1 MGRWDITATKL
12 MKQKLFTL
20 LLAFIAAI
28 SFAGAKDIASGT
40 FKNGGTWK
48 ISDQG
53 ELYIDAVTIPDY
65 KLTNQE
71 SGSYIWGLDCDLD
84 GYYYHRW
91 HTSSAWDAYAPQ
103 IKTIRLSANVKTI
116 GEYAFHWLTR
126 VTKVSIEGSG
136 VTIKHAAF
144 SDCFRL
150 TEFPFNAGVIT
161 SIGDAAFIHCGFFSI
176 NLEGVTFIGAQAFDE
191 CFHLWR
197 RPQDQNTGNYSIKV
211 VGTFPTVERM
221 ADYNQ
226 GLTRYENYKG
236 EGDYVLTQTKT
247 RIERGSK
254 LIVVSDTRNSGAF
267 STNGVGEVVG
277 GGDGWRLKNGVL
289 TITSQ
294 QLSYNSA
301 SVAPWYAQKSHIG
314 HVILKANNIPAE
326 LFRDYTALH
335 TVELPEDVVSIGNNA
350 FNGCTNLTKV
360 TNLDNV
366 KTIGDGA
373 FASTR
378 LNVVVLNAAQ
388 TIGANAFDNVTTMS
402 QLILGE
408 DLTSIG
414 SYAFRNTLQSQAGS
428 YWIRVSGSA
437 PSSTA
442 SNAFDGVIT
451 KTLYVPAGV
460 YASYNG
466 KSPWSQFTLNTIV
479 DFPVSGSNPTWQ
491 LTYDGTLTI
500 LSNIPNYSNESDQPW
515 YPYKNYI
522 RKVVFGNNVTTVGNN
537 ALSYEDEGESKVTS
551 VEIPATVETIGE
563 NAFKNNDQIE
573 VVEAE
578 GVKNIGDEAF
588 TNCSSLEK
596 VKFGK
601 DVQSLGNKV
610 FNQCGLVDV
619 MAVKAAVPPT
629 VTAQTFQGLGIVSSN
644 APAKVKA
651 KAAARRA
658 PNATAATGQKAT
670 TLEVPDEHIAKYL
683 AAQYW
688 NLFSFEFI
696 GEHGGI
702 VRSGQYY
709 DGVWVIYED
718 GTLIASSESSTG
730 TIDGFYNQPGVKRV
744 ELMGGA
750 TELNWGGFGPA
761 DLPNLEEVVLSPA
774 LHKLGD
780 EVFQNSTKLKSINLE
795 NVDSIGMRA
804 FKGCTSLTSV
814 NLPAVKYIANS
825 AFENCTSLAS
835 AAVSGESFK
844 MDYQV
849 FKGCTSLKSIDLSG
863 MSSLS
868 TPTSAF
874 SGCTALRHVK
884 MDGTASAVSTSM
896 FNGCS
901 ALTTVELG
909 SDCRNVYAT
918 AFANTSLNRIYSAS
932 PTPATIEATA
942 FTGLTL
948 SDITAYVPA
957 DYVRIYKKAD
967 IWKDMTIAADSAYG
981 EPMLPV
987 GGMMNPSAG
996 NCLWLLESDGT
1007 MTFSGEGGC
1016 STTGAVKAQHHQLAI
1031 YMENIIYTDEITS
1044 IGSDITSQY
1053 SNYQYVKSVEIGAD
1067 VKTIYENAMLYPHVT
1082 DVYCFAADVPALN
1095 ANAFNKTAL
1104 IANDAT
1110 LHVVDFTGTLAKYQ
1124 ASSAWNWFPHI
1135 VADLP
1140 TRKPGTIK
1148 VTKVLLDS
1156 HDKTLYLNQSDL
1168 GTYTLQ
1174 LNADVYPANAT
1185 NQEVKWTTS
1194 DASIA
1199 TVDQNGLV
1207 TIVGFDNSY
1216 LLDGVTITA
1225 TAKDGSNKRDKCHIS
1240 VWNAN
1245 DIPEDIL
1252 ATGIDADRKSI
1263 TIMKSEGAVV
1273 RVILTPA
1280 NSNSYVDGTF
1290 VTLGDTPAS
1299 INVMPMYDPESG
1311 QRTGEFSISPMDLG
1325 SFEVTF
1331 TATDYDDHG
1340 DPATYPAP
1348 SVSMTVNVVE
1358 DVFFTENTK
1367 EGVPVTYRLIKT
1379 DDKLVEVYGEE
1390 ETKITVDP
1398 NTGIPTAEYIYHTAI
1413 DASTAGTITIP
1424 STVRGYNVVGTGAY
1438 AFRNCA
1444 SLERVDFCP
1453 GIQYVGDYA
1462 FTGCTSLREA
1472 HLPSSLKGLG
1482 NQSFSYLT
1490 TLKDVHLMA
1499 TTAPDG
1505 MNGTDIWGSNAFGGL
1520 SEGEEGSTLHV
1531 AQGCYN
1537 VYNVSPWIEWFRTI
1551 VEDGEAVDNTIASYI
1566 CDFTTAASKHSAYND
1581 AWTYDT
1587 DWTVYGGAN
1596 NNGGWTYAKMGG
1608 KSATLAN
1615 ANPVYVVNKYR
1626 FGRAIQGVR
1635 VTYPAGSFSKSGMSC
1650 NSWGVKVYS
1659 DLACT
1664 NLLYTVTGEAI
1675 TAQGGTLTVRPEAGQ
1690 VWKAGY
1696 GIQVYWDLANTSST
1710 NGIVLVDKIE
1720 YLTDAEDSNPLWN
1733 QYTVRFLN
1741 WDGTVLQE
1749 SDVREGFMP
1758 EYTGETPVRPMD
1770 TQFIYTFSEWSPA
1783 IVAATADADYTA
1795 QYSTEERFPDTT
1807 GIEDLFAEP
1816 DAPSALKVLHNG
1828 TLYILR
1834 PDGAIYTLQGAR
1846 VK

>member
-1 MGRWDITATKL
+1 
-12 MKQKLFTL
+12 
-20 LLAFIAAI
+20 
-28 SFAGAKDIASGT
+28 
-40 FKNGGTWK
+40 
-48 ISDQG
+48 
-53 ELYIDAVTIPDY
+53 
-65 KLTNQE
+65 
-71 SGSYIWGLDCDLD
+71 
-84 GYYYHRW
+84 
-91 HTSSAWDAYAPQ
+91 
-103 IKTIRLSANVKTI
+103 
-116 GEYAFHWLTR
+116 
-126 VTKVSIEGSG
+126 
-136 VTIKHAAF
+136 
-144 SDCFRL
+144 
-150 TEFPFNAGVIT
+150 
-161 SIGDAAFIHCGFFSI
+161 
-176 NLEGVTFIGAQAFDE
+176 
-191 CFHLWR
+191 
-197 RPQDQNTGNYSIKV
+197 
-211 VGTFPTVERM
+211 M

-573 VVEAE
+573 EVQAE

-670 TLEVPDEHIAKYL
+670 TLEVPDDYLAKYL

-718 GTLIASSESSTG
+718 GTLIASSETSTG

-835 AAVSGESFK
+835 ATVSGESFK

-868 TPTSAF
+868 TPTGAF

-987 GGMMNPSAG
+987 GGLMNTNAG

-1007 MTFSGEGGC
+1007 MTFMGEGEC
-1016 STTGAVKAQHHQLAI
+1016 STTGAVMAQHFQYAI

-1053 SNYQYVKSVEIGAD
+1053 ANYQYVKSVEIGAD

-1110 LHVVDFTGTLAKYQ
+1110 LHVVEFPGTLAKYQ

-1140 TRKPGTIK
+1140 TRKAGTVRAQGVSVQPSFK
-1148 VTKVLLDS
+1148 SLPVGS
-1156 HDKTLYLNQSDL
+1156 AEL
-1168 GTYTLQ
+1168 GTKTIQLQ
-1174 LNADVYPANAT
+1174 ADVWPANAT
-1185 NQEVKWTTS
+1185 DQTISWSSS
-1194 DASIA
+1194 DNTVA
-1199 TVDQNGLV
+1199 TVDANGLV
-1207 TIVGFDNSY
+1207 TILGY
-1216 LLDGVTITA
+1216 PTDGEVTITA
-1225 TAKDGSNKRDKCHIS
+1225 TAKDGSNKKGTSRLMVYDPNDAGGRVNVESMEIDRHSVTLMESAEPLSLYIS
-1240 VWNAN
+1240 Y
-1245 DIPEDIL
+1245 
-1252 ATGIDADRKSI
+1252 
-1263 TIMKSEGAVV
+1263 
-1273 RVILTPA
+1273 TPA
-1280 NSNSYVDGTF
+1280 NATADVNITQTEPDVANI
-1290 VTLGDTPAS
+1290 VPQ
-1299 INVMPMYDPESG
+1299 YDENLKP
-1311 QRTGEFSISPMDLG
+1311 TGEFLIYPLQPG
-1325 SFEVTF
+1325 TTIVTF
-1331 TATDYDDHG
+1331 TAFYFDAGTHSSA
-1340 DPATYPAP
+1340 PA
-1348 SVSMTVNVVE
+1348 VSLTVHVNA
-1358 DVFFTENTK
+1358 DVIFTENSK
-1367 EGVPVTYRLIKT
+1367 EGVPVTYRVFDLATKSCELYG
-1379 DDKLVEVYGEE
+1379 KVEYLAEP
-1390 ETKITVDP
+1390 DP
-1398 NTGIPTAEYIYHTAI
+1398 VTGNMEIYHTAI
-1413 DASTAGTITIP
+1413 DAATTGTVTIP

-1438 AFRNCA
+1438 ALRNCTA
-1444 SLERVDFCP
+1444 IEEVNFCN
-1453 GIQYVGDYA
+1453 GLRYVGEMA
-1462 FTGCTSLREA
+1462 FDGCSALKTLRLPASVKELGSTCATGLEA
-1472 HLPSSLKGLG
+1472 
-1482 NQSFSYLT
+1482 
-1490 TLKDVHLMA
+1490 LKDVHLMA
-1499 TTAPDG
+1499 TTAPTAMDG
-1505 MNGTDIWGSNAFGGL
+1505 GMVEDTYAFDGLENA
-1520 SEGEEGSTLHV
+1520 TLHV
-1531 AQGCYN
+1531 AAGCRNIYN
-1537 VYNVSPWIEWFRTI
+1537 VAPWNVWFSSI
-1551 VEDGEAVDNTIASYI
+1551 VEDGEAVDNNVASYI

-1749 SDVREGFMP
+1749 SDVREGFTP
-1758 EYTGETPVRPMD
+1758 AYAGETPVRPMD
-1770 TQFIYTFSEWSPA
+1770 TEYIYTFIGWDPA
-1783 IVAATADADYTA
+1783 LVAATADADYTA
-1795 QYSTEERFPDTT
+1795 QYSTEERFPGGGT
-1807 GIEDLFAEP
+1807 GIEEIFTRP
-1816 DAPSALKVLHNG
+1816 DAPAAVKILHNG
-1828 TLYILR
+1828 ILYIIR
-1834 PDGAIYTLQGAR
+1834 PDGKVYNAQGAR

>member
-1 MGRWDITATKL
+1 
-12 MKQKLFTL
+12 MKKLFTL
-20 LLAFIAAI
+20 LLVIFAAI
-28 SFAGAKDIASGT
+28 SINAAVNGT
-40 FKNGGTWK
+40 FSNGGTWK
-48 ISDQG
+48 VNDQG
-53 ELYIDAVTIPDY
+53 VLYIQATAIPDFRWWSSLGVTSTAPWVSFGDYIKEVQIDGATYIGRCAFASLSNLKRVVIAGVSQVTIGEHAFNNCSS
-65 KLTNQE
+65 LTDVDGFQYITRIERGAFWGCPLKNVVLPKVTYLDSFVFGNDDE
-71 SGSYIWGLDCDLD
+71 SNAHADV
-84 GYYYHRW
+84 GYGKYTVMITNSTLPTFDDINYLLFDRGARLIVPA
-91 HTSSAWDAYAPQ
+91 SLKSQIDALWDADAHDPQTQRMSREFQMQEICVGGLLNQNNSRNFWMLNDDGTLWVVGTMPDFANASDAPWYSLRSQ
-103 IKTIRLSANVKTI
+103 IKTVIVDIASKIGNNAFRGYPYLTKVIAENISTVGDYAFSNCSQLKNADIQNVKTI
-116 GEYAFHWLTR
+116 GKNAFENCTALQ
-126 VTKVSIEGSG
+126 
-136 VTIKHAAF
+136 TINL
-144 SDCFRL
+144 RN
-150 TEFPFNAGVIT
+150 EIT
-161 SIGDAAFIHCGFFSI
+161 SIDD
-176 NLEGVTFIGAQAFDE
+176 N
-191 CFHLWR
+191 
-197 RPQDQNTGNYSIKV
+197 
-211 VGTFPTVERM
+211 
-221 ADYNQ
+221 
-226 GLTRYENYKG
+226 
-236 EGDYVLTQTKT
+236 
-247 RIERGSK
+247 
-254 LIVVSDTRNSGAF
+254 AF
-267 STNGVGEVVG
+267 SGSG
-277 GGDGWRLKNGVL
+277 LK
-289 TITSQ
+289 
-294 QLSYNSA
+294 
-301 SVAPWYAQKSHIG
+301 SVYFGQS
-314 HVILKANNIPAE
+314 LQ
-326 LFRDYTALH
+326 
-335 TVELPEDVVSIGNNA
+335 SIGNNA
-350 FNGCTNLTKV
+350 FATSALNNGDIYVNGSCPQTSSSAFSSVSCSTV
-360 TNLDNV
+360 TLHVSIDYADGYKANNV
-366 KTIGDGA
+366 WKQFQQDKI
-373 FASTR
+373 
-378 LNVVVLNAAQ
+378 
-388 TIGANAFDNVTTMS
+388 
-402 QLILGE
+402 
-408 DLTSIG
+408 
-414 SYAFRNTLQSQAGS
+414 
-428 YWIRVSGSA
+428 VS
-437 PSSTA
+437 
-442 SNAFDGVIT
+442 
-451 KTLYVPAGV
+451 
-460 YASYNG
+460 
-466 KSPWSQFTLNTIV
+466 
-479 DFPVSGSNPTWQ
+479 FPVKNATWEINQ
-491 LTYDGTLTI
+491 IGTLTI
-500 LSNIPNYSNESDQPW
+500 IGSIPNYANESDQPW
-515 YPYKNYI
+515 YPYRDYI
-522 RKVVFGNNVTTVGNN
+522 RNIVIRNGITSIGNN
-537 ALSYEDEGESKVTS
+537 AFAFEDEGESQIKE

-619 MAVKAAVPPT
+619 MAVKAAVPPA

-670 TLEVPDEHIAKYL
+670 TLEVPDDYLAKYL

-702 VRSGQYY
+702 VKSGQYF

-795 NVDSIGMRA
+795 NVDSIGQRA

-814 NLPAVKYIANS
+814 NLPAVKYIANN
-825 AFENCTSLAS
+825 AFEGCTALTS
-835 AAVSGESFK
+835 ATLSGESFK

-868 TPTSAF
+868 TPTGAF

-918 AFANTSLNRIYSAS
+918 AFANTSLDHIYSAS
-932 PTPATIEATA
+932 PTPAAIEATA

-967 IWKDMTIAADSAYG
+967 IWKEMNIVADSAYG

-987 GGMMNPSAG
+987 GGLMNTNAG

-1007 MTFSGEGGC
+1007 MTFMGEGEC
-1016 STTGAVKAQHHQLAI
+1016 STTGAVMAQHHQYAI

-1053 SNYQYVKSVEIGAD
+1053 ANYQYVKSVEIGAD
-1067 VKTIYENAMLYPHVT
+1067 VKQIYQNAMLYPHVT

-1110 LHVVDFTGTLAKYQ
+1110 LHVVEFPGTLAKYQ

-1140 TRKPGTIK
+1140 TRKAGTVRAQGVSVQPSFK
-1148 VTKVLLDS
+1148 SLPVGS
-1156 HDKTLYLNQSDL
+1156 AEL
-1168 GTYTLQ
+1168 GTKTIQ
-1174 LNADVYPANAT
+1174 LTAAVYPDYAT
-1185 NQEVKWTTS
+1185 DQTISWSSS
-1194 DASIA
+1194 DNTVA
-1199 TVDQNGLV
+1199 TVDANGLV
-1207 TIVGFDNSY
+1207 TILGY
-1216 LLDGVTITA
+1216 PTDGEVTITA
-1225 TAKDGSNKRDKCHIS
+1225 TAKDGSNKKGTSRLMVYDPNDTGGRVNVESMEIDRHSVTLMESAEPLSLYIS
-1240 VWNAN
+1240 Y
-1245 DIPEDIL
+1245 
-1252 ATGIDADRKSI
+1252 
-1263 TIMKSEGAVV
+1263 
-1273 RVILTPA
+1273 TPA
-1280 NSNSYVDGTF
+1280 NATADMHITQTEPDVVNITELCDEN
-1290 VTLGDTPAS
+1290 LNP
-1299 INVMPMYDPESG
+1299 
-1311 QRTGEFSISPMDLG
+1311 TGEFLIYPAQPG
-1325 SFEVTF
+1325 TTIVTF
-1331 TATDYDDHG
+1331 TAVYFDAGTHSSA
-1340 DPATYPAP
+1340 PA
-1348 SVSMTVNVVE
+1348 VSLTVHVNA
-1358 DVFFTENTK
+1358 DVIFTENSK
-1367 EGVPVTYRLIKT
+1367 EGVPVTYRAFDLATKSCELYG
-1379 DDKLVEVYGEE
+1379 KVEYLAEP
-1390 ETKITVDP
+1390 DP
-1398 NTGIPTAEYIYHTAI
+1398 VTGNMEIYHTAI
-1413 DASTAGTITIP
+1413 DAATTGTVTIP

-1438 AFRNCA
+1438 ALRNCTA
-1444 SLERVDFCP
+1444 IEEVNFCN
-1453 GIQYVGDYA
+1453 GLRYVGEMA
-1462 FTGCTSLREA
+1462 FDGCSALKTLRLPASVKELGSTCATALEA
-1472 HLPSSLKGLG
+1472 LE
-1482 NQSFSYLT
+1482 
-1490 TLKDVHLMA
+1490 DVHLLA
-1499 TTAPDG
+1499 PTAPTAVNGGTVEDTYAFDG
-1505 MNGTDIWGSNAFGGL
+1505 LENA
-1520 SEGEEGSTLHV
+1520 TLHV
-1531 AQGCYN
+1531 AAGCRNIYN
-1537 VYNVSPWIEWFRTI
+1537 VAPWNVWFSSI
-1551 VEDGEAVDNTIASYI
+1551 VEDGEAVDNNVASYV
-1566 CDFTTAASKHSAYND
+1566 CDFTTAASKHSNYND

-1596 NNGGWTYAKMGG
+1596 NNGGWNYAKFGG

-1615 ANPVYVVNKYR
+1615 ANPVYVANKYR

-1635 VTYPAGSFSKSGMSC
+1635 VTYPAGSFSKSGMSA
-1650 NSWGVKVYS
+1650 NDWGVKVYS

-1733 QYTVRFLN
+1733 TYTVRFLN

-1795 QYSTEERFPDTT
+1795 QYSTEERFPNSGT

-1834 PDGAIYTLQGAR
+1834 PDGTIFNAQGTR

>member
-1 MGRWDITATKL
+1 MKKL
-12 MKQKLFTL
+12 LTL
-20 LLAFIAAI
+20 VLCLIVGI
-28 SFAGAKDIASGT
+28 GTMNAKDIASGT

-53 ELYIDAVTIPDY
+53 ELYVDAVTVPDY
-65 KLTNQE
+65 KTADKAPWYAYRHEIRTLRFSSKIKTIGKNSFVDIRWRKGYGLRNVNFDNKSSKDVVIKEHAFMYCEELISFDFSYVSTIGDSAFVDCYNLSDITLPAVTSIGNEAFKECRSLYTNGSYPTMYISASSKPIIGDLSVADATDAAKRAIIVVPPTVYSQYPSSIWVSDIVHPKGRVYPGYYE
-71 SGSYIWGLDCDLD
+71 RTNNSNHGNNGYGASTGVATEVWWYVSGSHLYVNYEYGIPDFA
-84 GYYYHRW
+84 
-91 HTSSAWDAYAPQ
+91 SPSDAPWYAYRNQ
-103 IKTIRLSANVKTI
+103 IKTVTLNMLKN
-116 GEYAFHWLTR
+116 YAVVGKNAFAGFTQLN
-126 VTKVSIEGSG
+126 KINNSDKIIE
-136 VTIKHAAF
+136 IHEAAF
-144 SDCFRL
+144 KGCTAL
-150 TEFPFNAGVIT
+150 EGKWYFPNLKSVGKEAFANCTAIKEISLPSVATIEEKAFKGCTAIWEIKLGQFIT
-161 SIGDAAFIHCGFFSI
+161 SIGS
-176 NLEGVTFIGAQAFDE
+176 E
-191 CFHLWR
+191 
-197 RPQDQNTGNYSIKV
+197 
-211 VGTFPTVERM
+211 
-221 ADYNQ
+221 
-226 GLTRYENYKG
+226 
-236 EGDYVLTQTKT
+236 
-247 RIERGSK
+247 
-254 LIVVSDTRNSGAF
+254 
-267 STNGVGEVVG
+267 
-277 GGDGWRLKNGVL
+277 
-289 TITSQ
+289 
-294 QLSYNSA
+294 
-301 SVAPWYAQKSHIG
+301 
-314 HVILKANNIPAE
+314 
-326 LFRDYTALH
+326 
-335 TVELPEDVVSIGNNA
+335 
-350 FNGCTNLTKV
+350 
-360 TNLDNV
+360 
-366 KTIGDGA
+366 A
-373 FASTR
+373 FA
-378 LNVVVLNAAQ
+378 
-388 TIGANAFDNVTTMS
+388 
-402 QLILGE
+402 
-408 DLTSIG
+408 
-414 SYAFRNTLQSQAGS
+414 NTLQQSTIPTYGTHVNHEIFMESEAPATAADAFSGVYFAKTYLNVAGEYATS
-428 YWIRVSGSA
+428 YL
-437 PSSTA
+437 SSNVWNQFA
-442 SNAFDGVIT
+442 ISSGVI
-451 KTLYVPAGV
+451 
-460 YASYNG
+460 
-466 KSPWSQFTLNTIV
+466 
-479 DFPVSGSNPTWQ
+479 FPVSGTIVGGYGTWSIDKYGV
-491 LTYDGTLTI
+491 LIINGGT
-500 LSNIPNYSNESDQPW
+500 PNYDSPSDVPW
-515 YPYKNYI
+515 NIYRKYIYDIQMTDNCAYIGKNT
-522 RKVVFGNNVTTVGNN
+522 F
-537 ALSYEDEGESKVTS
+537 AYEDEGESKVTS
-551 VEIPATVETIGE
+551 VEIPASVETIGE

-619 MAVKAAVPPT
+619 MAVKAAVPPA

-688 NLFSFEFI
+688 NLFSFKYI

-702 VRSGQYY
+702 VKSGQYF

-718 GTLIASSESSTG
+718 GTLIASSEASTG

-750 TELNWGGFGPA
+750 TELNWTGFGPA

-780 EVFQNSTKLKSINLE
+780 EVFKNSSKLKSINLE
-795 NVDSIGMRA
+795 NVDSIGQNC
-804 FKGCTSLTSV
+804 FKGCTSLTSI
-814 NLPAVKYIANS
+814 NLPNVKNIDNN
-825 AFENCTSLAS
+825 AFEGCTALTS
-835 AAVSGESFK
+835 ATLSGESFK

-849 FKGCTSLKSIDLSG
+849 FKGCTALKSIDLSG
-863 MSSLS
+863 MSYLS
-868 TPTSAF
+868 TPTGAF
-874 SGCTALRHVK
+874 TGCTALEHVK
-884 MDGTASAVSTSM
+884 MDGTALQVSASM

-948 SDITAYVPA
+948 SDITASVPA

-967 IWKDMTIAADSAYG
+967 IWKEMNIVADSAYG
-981 EPMLPV
+981 EPMLPA
-987 GGMMNPSAG
+987 GGLMNTNAG

-1007 MTFSGEGGC
+1007 MTFMGEGEC
-1016 STTGAVKAQHHQLAI
+1016 STTGAVMAQHFQYAI

-1053 SNYQYVKSVEIGAD
+1053 ANYQYVKSVEIGAD
-1067 VKTIYENAMLYPHVT
+1067 VKQIYQNAMLYPHVT

-1110 LHVVDFTGTLAKYQ
+1110 LHVVEFPGTLAKYQ

-1140 TRKPGTIK
+1140 TRKAGTVK
-1148 VTKVLLDS
+1148 VTKVVVDPEVRNVPLTSEELGS
-1156 HDKTLYLNQSDL
+1156 KTI
-1168 GTYTLQ
+1168 Q
-1174 LNADVYPANAT
+1174 LTAGVYPAHAT
-1185 NQEVKWTTS
+1185 NQAVTWSTS

-1199 TVDQNGLV
+1199 TVDQDGLV
-1207 TIVGFDNSY
+1207 TIVGFDQEG
-1216 LLDGVTITA
+1216 DGVTITA
-1225 TAKDGSNKRDKCHIS
+1225 TAKDGSNKKGSCVLS
-1240 VWNAN
+1240 VWDSNIMN
-1245 DIPEDIL
+1245 TIP
-1252 ATGIDADRKSI
+1252 ATGIDVNRKSI

-1311 QRTGEFSISPMDLG
+1311 QRTGEFSITPMDLG

-1367 EGVPVTYRLIKT
+1367 EGVPVTYRLINL
-1379 DDKLVEVYGEE
+1379 DKKFVEVYGEE
-1390 ETKITVDP
+1390 EIKTVIDP
-1398 NTGIPTAEYIYHTAI
+1398 NTGIPTSTEYIYHTAI
-1413 DASTAGTITIP
+1413 DAATTGTITIP

-1505 MNGTDIWGSNAFGGL
+1505 MNGTDIWGSYAFGGL

-1537 VYNVSPWIEWFRTI
+1537 VYNVSPWIEWFRNI
-1551 VEDGEAVDNTIASYI
+1551 VEDGQAVDNNVASYI

-1733 QYTVRFLN
+1733 SYTVRFLN

-1795 QYSTEERFPDTT
+1795 QYSTEERFPNSGT

-1816 DAPSALKVLHNG
+1816 DAPSAVKILHNG

-1834 PDGAIYTLQGAR
+1834 PDGTIYNAQGTR

>member
-1 MGRWDITATKL
+1 MLVI
-12 MKQKLFTL
+12 F
-20 LLAFIAAI
+20 AAI
-28 SFAGAKDIASGT
+28 SINAAVNGT
-40 FKNGGTWK
+40 FSNGGTWK
-48 ISDQG
+48 VNDQG
-53 ELYIDAVTIPDY
+53 VLYIQATAIPDFKKTY
-65 KLTNQE
+65 T
-71 SGSYIWGLDCDLD
+71 D
-84 GYYYHRW
+84 GGEW
-91 HTSSAWDAYAPQ
+91 HTKSTAPWWTYANYINEIQIDGASSIGAWAFAGLSKATRLVIAGVSQVSIGESAFQNCSSLTDVDGFQYMTRIEKGAFDGCPLKNVVLPKVTYLGSFAFGTRDESNARADVGYGKYTVMITNSTLPTFDNINFLLSDRGARLIVPASQKSQVDALWDADAHDPQTQRMSREFQMQEICVGGLLNQNNSRNFWMLNDDGTLWVVGTMPDYANASDAPWYALRSQ
-103 IKTIRLSANVKTI
+103 VKSVVLSTGTVIGKNAFRGYTNLTQVIAEGASSIGDYAFANCTKLEKADVLNVKTI
-116 GEYAFHWLTR
+116 GAHAFENCAALQTINLR
-126 VTKVSIEGSG
+126 NAITTIGDNAFSGSG
-136 VTIKHAAF
+136 LKSVY
-144 SDCFRL
+144 L
-150 TEFPFNAGVIT
+150 
-161 SIGDAAFIHCGFFSI
+161 
-176 NLEGVTFIGAQAFDE
+176 
-191 CFHLWR
+191 
-197 RPQDQNTGNYSIKV
+197 
-211 VGTFPTVERM
+211 
-221 ADYNQ
+221 
-226 GLTRYENYKG
+226 GLP
-236 EGDYVLTQTKT
+236 LQ
-247 RIERGSK
+247 
-254 LIVVSDTRNSGAF
+254 
-267 STNGVGEVVG
+267 
-277 GGDGWRLKNGVL
+277 
-289 TITSQ
+289 
-294 QLSYNSA
+294 
-301 SVAPWYAQKSHIG
+301 
-314 HVILKANNIPAE
+314 
-326 LFRDYTALH
+326 
-335 TVELPEDVVSIGNNA
+335 SIGNSA
-350 FNGCTNLTKV
+350 FATST
-360 TNLDNV
+360 LDN
-366 KTIGDGA
+366 GDIYVNGPCP
-373 FASTR
+373 
-378 LNVVVLNAAQ
+378 Q
-388 TIGANAFDNVTTMS
+388 TS
-402 QLILGE
+402 
-408 DLTSIG
+408 
-414 SYAFRNTLQSQAGS
+414 
-428 YWIRVSGSA
+428 
-437 PSSTA
+437 
-442 SNAFDGVIT
+442 SNAFGSVSCST
-451 KTLYVPAGV
+451 VTLHVSID
-460 YASYNG
+460 YADSYTSDNTW
-466 KSPWSQFTLNTIV
+466 KQFQQDKIV
-479 DFPVSGSNPTWQ
+479 SFPVKNATWEINQ
-491 LTYDGTLTI
+491 IGTLTI
-500 LSNIPNYSNESDQPW
+500 IGSIPNYANESDQPW
-515 YPYKNYI
+515 YPYRDYI
-522 RKVVFGNNVTTVGNN
+522 RNIVIRNGITSIGNN
-537 ALSYEDEGESKVTS
+537 AFAFEDEGESQIKE

-619 MAVKAAVPPT
+619 MAVKAAVPPA

-702 VRSGQYY
+702 VRSGQYF

-874 SGCTALRHVK
+874 SGCTALRHVR

-967 IWKDMTIAADSAYG
+967 IWKEMTIAADSAYG

-996 NCLWLLESDGT
+996 NCMWLLESDGT
-1007 MTFSGEGGC
+1007 LTFSGEGGC

-1053 SNYQYVKSVEIGAD
+1053 ANYQYVKSVEIGAD

-1140 TRKPGTIK
+1140 TRKAGTVK

-1273 RVILTPA
+1273 RVILAP
-1280 NSNSYVDGTF
+1280 SNSTSNVTVMFEGAGT
-1290 VTLGDTPAS
+1290 
-1299 INVMPMYDPESG
+1299 INCFPQNDPI
-1311 QRTGEFSISPMDLG
+1311 TGYQLTTFDISPMDVG
-1325 SFEVTF
+1325 SFTLTF
-1331 TATDYDDHG
+1331 TADQYDN
-1340 DPATYPAP
+1340 TVLTEAP
-1348 SVSMTVNVVE
+1348 SVSVTVNVIE
-1358 DVFFTENTK
+1358 DVLFTENTK
-1367 EGVPVTYRLIKT
+1367 EGVPVTYRMK
-1379 DDKLVEVYGEE
+1379 KLDSKFVEVYGEE
-1390 ETKITVDP
+1390 EMNVTVDP
-1398 NTGIPTAEYIYHTAI
+1398 NTGIPSVEYVNHLAI
-1413 DASTAGTITIP
+1413 DPATTGTITIP
-1424 STVRGYNVVGTGAY
+1424 STVRGYNVVGTGAI
-1438 AFRNCA
+1438 AFLNCNQ
-1444 SLERVDFCP
+1444 LERVDFCP
-1453 GIQYVGDYA
+1453 GIQYVGDRA
-1462 FTGCTSLREA
+1462 FEGCTALREVR
-1472 HLPSSLKGLG
+1472 LPASLKGLG
-1482 NQSFSYLT
+1482 QNSFAYLT
-1490 TLKDVHLMA
+1490 TSSLKDVHIMA
-1499 TTAPDG
+1499 TTPPEGTNG
-1505 MNGTDIWGSNAFGGL
+1505 MDIWGSMAFTGL
-1520 SEGEEGSTLHV
+1520 TEADVDGATLHV
-1531 AQGCYN
+1531 AAGCRNIYN
-1537 VYNVSPWIEWFRTI
+1537 VAPWNVWFSSI

-1596 NNGGWTYAKMGG
+1596 NNGAWTYAKFGG

-1733 QYTVRFLN
+1733 SYTVRFLN